1 MRKSLDKHPL
11 LDYRLL
17 WKNPI
22 QVHRASITRKLEEL
36 NTDSYP
42 YHVQFPYFL
51 QVSLGS
57 FSLLRSAVQYFQSL
71 MALNNIT
78 LIPVNMLPSPPG
90 FLDTVK
96 AVCILYQES

>member
-11 LDYRLL
+11 MNYRLL
-17 WKNPI
+17 WKNPV
-22 QVHRASITRKLEEL
+22 QVHRASITRKLEL
-36 NTDSYP
+36 NTDSYL
-42 YHVQFPYFL
+42 YHVQFQYFL
-51 QVSLGS
+51 QVSLGP

-71 MALNNIT
+71 MALNDIT
-78 LIPVNMLPSPPG
+78 LILVNMLPSPPV